1 MNRKILILSFL
12 ILHFT
17 FYIRLSAEDTWVQT
31 YQPFQWQWWTDSYTV
46 EDVIVAQDGGYEI
59 IGFRYLIEFDR

>member
-12 ILHFT
+12 ILYFS
-17 FYIRLSAEDTWVQT
+17 FYIRLSAEGTWVQT
-31 YQPFQWQWWTDSYTV
+31 CQPFQWQWWTDCYTV
-46 EDVIVAQDGGYEI
+46 EDVIVVQDGGYEI